1 MFEAVLWFKAFYHV
15 SFDTIHNN
23 HVMKPAYVPTS
34 GWKNK
39 KSGKCIH
46 QALFNLM
53 KNRMVGKRKVDETEI
68 TLLRKLN

>member
-1 MFEAVLWFKAFYHV
+1 MGPLVGER
-15 SFDTIHNN
+15 I
-23 HVMKPAYVPTS
+23 
-34 GWKNK
+34 K

-53 KNRMVGKRKVDETEI
+53 KNRMDETEI